1 MRLSRGERLGSAIN
15 YILLGAFAL
24 LALAPFVHVLAQSLS
39 SHQAITS
46 GRVTLWPVDFS
57 LEAYSRVLSENAFL
71 NAFKVSVLRTIA
83 GTIVNVVLTCL
94 LAYPISKTYIKG
106 RSAIMFLIVFSMMFG
121 GGMIPTF
128 LIVKETGL
136 LNTFWA
142 FIIPGAISAFNVIIM
157 KNFFQSVPAELEESA
172 KMDGGTNLGI
182 LFRIVI
188 PLSMPAIATITLFHA
203 VGHWNSFFDTVL
215 YVTNREL
222 YPLQVYLRELVMF
235 NQSNIDN
242 NSGYSANLDSTL
254 LALESLKAAALIA
267 STIPILIVYPFL
279 QKYFVKGIM
288 LGSVKG

>member
-1 MRLSRGERLGSAIN
+1 MKLSRGEHIASTIN
-15 YILLGAFAL
+15 YVFLGLFAL
-24 LALAPFVHVLAQSLS
+24 LALAPFLHVLAQSFS

-46 GRVTLWPVDFS
+46 GKVSLWPVDFS
-57 LEAYSRVLSENAFL
+57 IEAYSRVLREQEFINSFQI
-71 NAFKVSVLRTIA
+71 SVLRTIV
-83 GTIVNVVLTCL
+83 GTIINVVLTCL
-94 LAYPISKTYIKG
+94 LAYPLSKAYIKG
-106 RSAIMFLIVFSMMFG
+106 RSTIMFLVVFSMMFG

-128 LIVKETGL
+128 LVVKATGL

-142 FIIPGAISAFNVIIM
+142 FVIPGAISAFNVIII

-172 KMDGGTNLGI
+172 KMDGGSNLGI

-203 VGHWNSFFDTVL
+203 VGHWNAFFDTVL
-215 YVTNREL
+215 YVTNRKL
-222 YPLQVYLRELVMF
+222 FPLQVYLRELIMF
-235 NQSNIDN
+235 NQSGIDN

-279 QKYFVKGIM
+279 QRYFVKGIM

>member
-1 MRLSRGERLGSAIN
+1 MRLTRGEKYASVLN
-15 YILLGAFAL
+15 YIFLGAFAL

-46 GRVTLWPVDFS
+46 GKVSLWPVDFT
-57 LEAYSRVLSENAFL
+57 LESYSRVLGEQEFL
-71 NAFKVSVLRTIA
+71 RSFQISFLRTVA
-83 GTIVNVVLTCL
+83 GTAVNVVLTCL
-94 LAYPISKTYIKG
+94 LAYPIAKPYIKG
-106 RSAIMFLIVFSMMFG
+106 RSVIMFLIVFSMMFG

-142 FIIPGAISAFNVIIM
+142 YIIPGAISAFNVIIIR
-157 KNFFQSVPAELEESA
+157 NFFQSVPAELEESA
-172 KMDGGTNLGI
+172 KIDGGSNLGI

-215 YVTNREL
+215 YVTDRKL
-222 YPLQVYLRELVMF
+222 FPLQVYLRELIMF
-235 NQSNIDN
+235 NQSGIDN
-242 NSGYSANLDSTL
+242 NSGYSANMDSTL
-254 LALESLKAAALIA
+254 LALESIKAAALIA
-267 STIPILIVYPFL
+267 STVPILIVYPFL

>member
-1 MRLSRGERLGSAIN
+1 MKMSRGEQTASALN
-15 YILLGAFAL
+15 YIFLGVFAL

-39 SHQAITS
+39 SHDAITS
-46 GRVTLWPVDFS
+46 GKVTLWPVDFTW
-57 LEAYSRVLSENAFL
+57 EAYGRVLSEQAFL
-71 NAFKVSVLRTIA
+71 NSFQVSVLRTVA
-83 GTIVNVVLTCL
+83 GTLVNVTLTCL
-94 LAYPISKTYIKG
+94 LAYPISKAYIKG
-106 RSAIMFLIVFSMMFG
+106 RSAIMFLIVFTMLFG

-128 LIVKETGL
+128 LMVKATGL
-136 LNTFWA
+136 LDTYWA

-157 KNFFQSVPAELEESA
+157 KNFFQSVPVELEESA
-172 KMDGGTNLGI
+172 KMDGGSNLGI

-203 VGHWNSFFDTVL
+203 VGHWNAFFDTVL
-215 YVTNREL
+215 YISERKM
-222 YPLQVYLRELVMF
+222 YPLQVYLRELIMF

-242 NSGYSANLDSTL
+242 NSGYSSNMDSTL

-267 STIPILIVYPFL
+267 STVPILIVYPFL

>member
-1 MRLSRGERLGSAIN
+1 MRLSKGEQFASLIN
-15 YILLGAFAL
+15 YVLLGALGL
-24 LALAPFVHVLAQSLS
+24 LALLPFVHVLAQSLS
-39 SHQAITS
+39 SHDAITT
-46 GRVTLWPVDFS
+46 GRVTLLPVDFT
-57 LEAYSRVLSENAFL
+57 LESYRRVLSEQAFL
-71 NAFKVSVLRTIA
+71 NAFQISVLRTVA
-83 GTIVNVVLTCL
+83 GTLVNVALTCL
-94 LAYPISKTYIKG
+94 LAYPLSKTYIKG
-106 RSAIMFLIVFSMMFG
+106 RSTIMFLIVFTMMFG

-128 LIVKETGL
+128 LVVKATGL

-157 KNFFQSVPAELEESA
+157 KNFFQSVPVELEESA
-172 KMDGGTNLGI
+172 KIDGGSNLGI

-215 YVTNREL
+215 YITDRKM

-242 NSGYSANLDSTL
+242 NSGYSANMDSAL
-254 LALESLKAAALIA
+254 LALESIKAAALIA

>member
-1 MRLSRGERLGSAIN
+1 MKLSRSEQLASGIN
-15 YILLGAFAL
+15 HVLLGTLGL
-24 LALAPFVHVLAQSLS
+24 LALLPFIHVLAQSLS
-39 SHQAITS
+39 SHDAITT
-46 GRVTLWPVDFS
+46 GRVTLWPVDFT
-57 LEAYSRVLSENAFL
+57 LESYSRVLQEQAFL
-71 NAFKVSVLRTIA
+71 NAFQVSVLRTVA
-83 GTIVNVVLTCL
+83 GTLVNVALTCL
-94 LAYPISKTYIKG
+94 LAYPLSKTYIKG
-106 RSAIMFLIVFSMMFG
+106 RSTIMFLIVFTMMFG

-128 LIVKETGL
+128 LVVKATGL

-157 KNFFQSVPAELEESA
+157 KNFFQSVPLELEESA
-172 KMDGGTNLGI
+172 KMDGGSNLGI

-215 YVTNREL
+215 YITDRKMF
-222 YPLQVYLRELVMF
+222 PLQVYLRELIMF

-242 NSGYSANLDSTL
+242 NSGYSSNMDSAL
-254 LALESLKAAALIA
+254 LALESIKAAALIA
-267 STIPILIVYPFL
+267 STVPILIVYPFL

>member
-39 SHQAITS
+39 SHQAITT
-46 GRVTLWPVDFS
+46 GRVSLWPVDFS

-71 NAFKVSVLRTIA
+71 NAFKVSVLRTVA

-128 LIVKETGL
+128 LVVKETGL

-142 FIIPGAISAFNVIIM
+142 FIIPGAISAFNVIII

-172 KMDGGTNLGI
+172 KIDGGSNLGI

-222 YPLQVYLRELVMF
+222 FPLQVYLRELVMF

-254 LALESLKAAALIA
+254 LALESLKAAALVA

>member
-1 MRLSRGERLGSAIN
+1 MRRSKGEQFASFIN
-15 YILLGAFAL
+15 YALLGALGL
-24 LALAPFVHVLAQSLS
+24 LALLPFVHVLAQSLS
-39 SHQAITS
+39 SHDAITT
-46 GRVTLWPVDFS
+46 GRVTLLPVDFT
-57 LEAYSRVLSENAFL
+57 LESYRRVLSEQAFL
-71 NAFKVSVLRTIA
+71 NAFQISVLRTVA
-83 GTIVNVVLTCL
+83 GTLVNVALTCL
-94 LAYPISKTYIKG
+94 LAYPLSKTYIKG
-106 RSAIMFLIVFSMMFG
+106 RSTIMFLIVFTMMFG

-128 LIVKETGL
+128 LVVKATGL

-157 KNFFQSVPAELEESA
+157 KNFFQSVPVELEESA
-172 KMDGGTNLGI
+172 KIDGGSNLGI

-215 YVTNREL
+215 YITDRKM
-222 YPLQVYLRELVMF
+222 YPLQVYLRELIMF

-242 NSGYSANLDSTL
+242 NSGYSANMDSAL
-254 LALESLKAAALIA
+254 LALESIKAAALIA
-267 STIPILIVYPFL
+267 STVPILIVYPFL

>member
-1 MRLSRGERLGSAIN
+1 MKLTKGEQLASSIN
-15 YILLGAFAL
+15 YIFLGLFAL
-24 LALAPFVHVLAQSLS
+24 LALAPFVHVIAQSLS
-39 SHQAITS
+39 SHHAITS
-46 GRVTLWPVDFS
+46 GKVTLWPVDLTF
-57 LEAYSRVLSENAFL
+57 EAYGRVLSENAFL
-71 NAFKVSVLRTIA
+71 NSLSVSVLRTVV

-106 RSAIMFLIVFSMMFG
+106 RSVIMFLIVFSMMFG

-128 LIVKETGL
+128 LIVKGTGL
-136 LNTFWA
+136 LDTFWA
-142 FIIPGAISAFNVIIM
+142 FIIPGAVSAFNVIIM

-172 KMDGGTNLGI
+172 KMDGGSNLGI

-203 VGHWNSFFDTVL
+203 VTHWNAFFDTVL
-215 YVTNREL
+215 YISDRKMF
-222 YPLQVYLRELVMF
+222 PLQVYLRELIMF
-235 NQSNIDN
+235 NNSDISTNASN
-242 NSGYSANLDSTL
+242 SANMDSSL

>member
-1 MRLSRGERLGSAIN
+1 MKLTRGEQIASALN
-15 YILLGAFAL
+15 YIFLGLFAL

-46 GRVTLWPVDFS
+46 GRVSLWPVDFS
-57 LEAYSRVLSENAFL
+57 LEAYARVLSEQEFL
-71 NAFKVSVLRTIA
+71 NAFQVSVLRTVA
-83 GTIVNVVLTCL
+83 GTFVNVALTCL
-94 LAYPISKTYIKG
+94 LAYPLSKSYIKG

-128 LIVKETGL
+128 LIVKGTGL

-142 FIIPGAISAFNVIIM
+142 FIIPGAISAFNVIILR
-157 KNFFQSVPAELEESA
+157 NFFQSVPAELEESA
-172 KMDGGTNLGI
+172 KIDGGSNLGI

-203 VGHWNSFFDTVL
+203 VGHWNAFFDTVL
-215 YVTNREL
+215 YVTDRKL
-222 YPLQVYLRELVMF
+222 FPLQVYLRELIMF
-235 NQSNIDN
+235 NQSGIDN
-242 NSGYSANLDSTL
+242 NSGYSANMDSTL

-267 STIPILIVYPFL
+267 STVPILIVYPFL